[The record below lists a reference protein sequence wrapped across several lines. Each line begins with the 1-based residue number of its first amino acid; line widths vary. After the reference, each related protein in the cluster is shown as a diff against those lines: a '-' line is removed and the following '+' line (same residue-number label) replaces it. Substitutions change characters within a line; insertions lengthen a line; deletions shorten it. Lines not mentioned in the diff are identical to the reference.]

1 MNKLL
6 LGVFLSWLGLAGAA
20 ICASAAD
27 SSALR
32 IEKTGSIY
40 TEGVPTQIE
49 KDRALAAALRGV
61 VLVLLE
67 QSSLSP
73 AKLRLCKMNLDQ
85 GDLAALKKLDLVG
98 EPQII
103 SERSR
108 SGYYEIK
115 IIASPKQSQ
124 IIAWSDQFKGDPP
137 IKKLRMMVVIP
148 EHHLQNPIPDPAGE
162 TEMIRLMVQEGFRV
176 VDQAQVKTI
185 RDKDLVKRAIKGD
198 QKELL
203 AIAQSFGA
211 ELLLVGEA
219 FSQDVRSVA
228 GRLPA
233 CRARIEARI
242 VQCDTADILSA
253 GDAEDGAEDLSPAVA
268 AKAALRKASARLYEK
283 LASDILTRPAP
294 VSSRIRVILAG
305 CSFEDK
311 LVFKRLLQ
319 SLKEL
324 INEVQE
330 LSFQDSRAEFDIIT
344 SAASSTIA
352 EEIFIGAKKEKIN
365 LKVAEQSNRRCVF
378 DINPKDPSAT
388 GK

>member
-124 IIAWSDQFKGDPP
+124 IIAWSGKLRDLP
-137 IKKLRMMVVIP
+137 IKNQRIMVVIP

-162 TEMIRLMVQEGFRV
+162 TEMIRLMVQEDFRV

-198 QKELL
+198 PKELL

-219 FSQDVRSVA
+219 FSQDVRSIP
-228 GRLPA
+228 GGLPA

-253 GDAEDGAEDLSPAVA
+253 GDAEDGAQDLSPAVA

-283 LASDILTRPAP
+283 LLYDIYQRP

-305 CSFEDK
+305 CSFQDK
-311 LVFKRLLQ
+311 LDFKRLLQ

-330 LSFQDSRAEFDIIT
+330 ISFQDSRAEFDIIT

-378 DINPKDPSAT
+378 DINPKAASAV

>member
-6 LGVFLSWLGLAGAA
+6 LGMFLSWLSLAGGGV
-20 ICASAAD
+20 CVSAD
-27 SSALR
+27 DKSALR
-32 IEKTGSIY
+32 IEKTGSVY
-40 TEGVPTQIE
+40 TEGVPTQHE
-49 KDRALAAALRGV
+49 KDRALAVALRGV

-73 AKLRLCKMNLDQ
+73 SQLRLCKMDLDRR
-85 GDLAALKKLDLVG
+85 DLAALKKLDLVG

-253 GDAEDGAEDLSPAVA
+253 GDAEDGAQDLSPAVA

-283 LASDILTRPAP
+283 LLYDIYQRP

-305 CSFEDK
+305 CSFQDK
-311 LVFKRLLQ
+311 LDFKRLLQ

-330 LSFQDSRAEFDIIT
+330 ISFQDSRAEFDIIT

-378 DINPKDPSAT
+378 DINPKAASAV